1 MLIPYTAPE
10 APVRARTEIQ
20 KSIFIADLAPAASME
35 EAEAFWDACRKE
47 FRDARHHC
55 FACRIGAGQ
64 AREKSSDDGEPQG
77 TAGHPMLRV
86 LQMQDLTNTVLVVTR
101 YFGGIKLGA
110 GGLTRAYSGAAAGPA
125 GKRGSSAIRPI
136 SPCASPSLTT
146 QWGSSRN
153 TRRARTSSWRSVFS
167 RTPPPFPSSS
177 PRRAGPSTAGLSP
190 TSPRDGPARKRRAR
204 PMCLSP
210 QKGSD
215 PLCRV
220 MNAQH
225 TWISCSRTGSGKW

>member
-20 KSIFIADLAPAASME
+20 KSIFIADLAPTASME
-35 EAEAFWDACRKE
+35 EAEAFWDARRKE

-110 GGLTRAYSGAAAGPA
+110 GGLTRAYSGAAAGA
-125 GKRGSSAIRPI
+125 CREARLIRHTPHL
-136 SPCASPSLTT
+136 SVRLTLPYDAV
-146 QWGSSRN
+146 GLFEN
-153 TRRARTSSWRSVFS
+153 TRKARTSSWRSVFS
-167 RTPPPFPSSS
+167 RTPPHFPSSS

>member
-35 EAEAFWDACRKE
+35 EAEAFWDARRKE

-86 LQMQDLTNTVLVVTR
+86 LQMQGLTNTVLVVTR

-110 GGLTRAYSGAAAGPA
+110 GGLTRAYSGAAAGA
-125 GKRGSSAIRPI
+125 CREARLIRHTPHLSVRLTLPYDAVGLFEKYAEGTDI
-136 SPCASPSLTT
+136 LVAERLFTDTAAFSLLVPPESWPVHSRSLTDL
-146 QWGSSRN
+146 
-153 TRRARTSSWRSVFS
+153 
-167 RTPPPFPSSS
+167 
-177 PRRAGPSTAGLSP
+177 TAGRACAETTGETYVPL
-190 TSPRDGPARKRRAR
+190 PAERK
-204 PMCLSP
+204 
-210 QKGSD
+210 
-215 PLCRV
+215 
-220 MNAQH
+220 
-225 TWISCSRTGSGKW
+225 

>member
-35 EAEAFWDACRKE
+35 EAEAFWDARRKE

-110 GGLTRAYSGAAAGPA
+110 GGLTRAYRLIRHTPHLSVRLTLPYDAVGLFEKYAEGTDILVTERLFTDTAAFSLLVPPESWPVHSRSLTDLTAGRA
-125 GKRGSSAIRPI
+125 RGNDGRDL
-136 SPCASPSLTT
+136 CASP
-146 QWGSSRN
+146 
-153 TRRARTSSWRSVFS
+153 RRKEVTLC
-167 RTPPPFPSSS
+167 
-177 PRRAGPSTAGLSP
+177 AGL
-190 TSPRDGPARKRRAR
+190 
-204 PMCLSP
+204 
-210 QKGSD
+210 
-215 PLCRV
+215 
-220 MNAQH
+220 
-225 TWISCSRTGSGKW
+225 